1 MRPSTMP
8 LELLDMIEPWVE
20 DDVEIG
26 KGSERNTPY
35 DGLVA
40 EASSHAGFG
49 DGGTKDGLGDR
60 IHGSEIRLVSGTLLQ
75 RVVQRRE

>member
-1 MRPSTMP
+1 MP

-35 DGLVA
+35 YGLVA
-40 EASSHAGFG
+40 EASSHASFG
-49 DGGTKDGLGDR
+49 NGGTKDGLGDR